1 LCLDALC
8 RSTTDAVRRVYV
20 VPGASPDMD
29 KQAVR
34 EVVWDAFD
42 EGDQA
47 RFPFP
52 PHDRIPNFA
61 GADAACER
69 LTATPE
75 WDAART
81 LKCNPDAPQLSV
93 RRAALR
99 AGKTLYVAQ
108 PRLRDPKPF
117 LRIDPD
123 ELTVTDAAA
132 GAGGDESAAESAA
145 ADAPTVDDATT
156 VSGISTHG
164 TPVSPEAV
172 PHVDLVVS
180 GSVGVTTEGARIG
193 KGEGYSDL
201 EWGLLRELDA
211 VDADTTVATTVH
223 ELSVLDGPESA
234 VAASGGSDGVGDDA
248 DPNDTLPEPDAHDV
262 PIDVIATPERTIRT
276 ETPYPRPSGIDWEAL
291 DDERLDAIPALAA
304 RSPTD
309 D

>member
-1 LCLDALC
+1 M
-8 RSTTDAVRRVYV
+8 
-20 VPGASPDMD
+20 G

-34 EVVWDAFD
+34 EAVWDAFD

-75 WDAART
+75 WAAART
-81 LKCNPDAPQLSV
+81 LKCNPDAPQLPV

-108 PRLRDPKPF
+108 PRLRDPDPF

-123 ELTVTDAAA
+123 DLAVADAASD
-132 GAGGDESAAESAA
+132 GGGGESAAESDDAV
-145 ADAPTVDDATT
+145 DAPTVDDATT

-164 TPVSPEAV
+164 TPVAPKAV

-180 GSVGVTTEGARIG
+180 GSVGVTTAGARIG

-211 VDADTTVATTVH
+211 VDDDTTVATTVH

-234 VAASGGSDGVGDDA
+234 VAAGGGAGDGGTRIVDDTGPDA
-248 DPNDTLPEPDAHDV
+248 EALPEPDAHDV
-262 PIDVIATPERTIRT
+262 PLDLIATPKRTIRT
-276 ETPYPRPSGIDWEAL
+276 ETPYARPLGIDWEAL

-304 RSPTD
+304 RSPAND
-309 D
+309 